1 MPKYNLQTF
10 NMRKHLLYVLAITAL
25 AVAGCK
31 ENIDTSAR
39 YVFNEET
46 ITSYLSKHEQY
57 SEYYRLLEEVTVSKT
72 SETNVKQLLSARGHY
87 TVFAPTNEAIQNYL
101 NKLVEEGLIT
111 EASWDAFPSQHK
123 RDSICELLVY
133 NSIIDSG
140 DDYSYFEINNM
151 PTTTSTSKSV
161 EFSIPNMNDR
171 KLVVQYTDVPGEVSI
186 NDCAIDENNRDIL
199 CINGVIHSMHGVIS
213 PSNDTM
219 DQLLKKYIEDETS
232 GFVVSAK
239 ILLECGLAEKLSAN
253 RDEVYEDLFQ
263 KGDIKKKNEETKGEV
278 ATFHTPEHR
287 YYGFTLFAETDEFW
301 TQAIGKSVMDITI
314 DDVVAYLEA
323 QNIYPEAT
331 RDNNYKSENNL
342 LNLFITY
349 HLLPERL
356 SPDNLVYHYNERG
369 YETTKKTPS
378 VAVMEYYTTM
388 GKRRLL
394 KIFESKESNGV
405 YLNRFP
411 NLDTERRGTYHE
423 ISCDPAKEGIRI
435 GEPNLEGEN
444 NIRNGIIY
452 PIDKLLWYSDE
463 TRNNLQKQ
471 RIRWSV
477 PSMWPE
483 FMNND
488 IRCSKITDEQH
499 KNVYIPNEEEYKYLE
514 DVDISKDTRF
524 NYWTGRGNGWQNM
537 QGDELTIRG
546 LLECTMKLPPVPRR
560 GTYEL
565 RYAIQCGGV
574 MRGMVQFYWGNN
586 KDKLAAMGLPL
597 DLRQA
602 GDNTLHTPSGN
613 VVSDIGGAY
622 PDTDDDDY
630 NAEVDKRMRNF
641 GFMKGCNQYC
651 AGAPGASTMMRGSN
665 ICVRRILFRQTMDP
679 DETYY
684 IRFKTVLDDDTRFFY
699 MDYMEYCA
707 KEVYDNPETP
717 EDIW

>member
-1 MPKYNLQTF
+1 
-10 NMRKHLLYVLAITAL
+10 MRKHLLYVLAITGL
-25 AVAGCK
+25 AIAGCT
-31 ENIDTSAR
+31 ENIDTSSR
-39 YVFNEET
+39 YVFKEET

-57 SEYYRLLEEVTVSKT
+57 SEYYRLLGEVLVNKKVSN
-72 SETNVKQLLSARGHY
+72 TNVLQLLSARGHF
-87 TVFAPTNEAIQNYL
+87 TVFAPTNEAIVKYL
-101 NKLVEEGLIT
+101 GTLVEEGLIT
-111 EASWDAFPSQHK
+111 EASWDAFPNQAK
-123 RDSICELLVY
+123 RDSISELIVF

-151 PTTTSTSKSV
+151 PSTTSSSKSV

-171 KLVVQYTDVPGEVSI
+171 KLVVQYSDVPGEVSI

-199 CINGVIHSMHGVIS
+199 CINGVIHAMHGVIS

-219 DQLLKKYIEDETS
+219 DLLLKKYAEDES
-232 GFVVSAK
+232 LGYVVSAK
-239 ILLECGLAEKLSAN
+239 LLLECGLAEKLSVF
-253 RDEVYEDLFQ
+253 RDEKYEELFQ
-263 KGDIKKKNEETKGEV
+263 NGDIKKKNEETKGET

-287 YYGFTLFAETDEFW
+287 YIGFTLFAETDEFW
-301 TQAIGKSVMDITI
+301 SQAIGKNAMDITI
-314 DDVVAYLEA
+314 DDVVAYLDA

-331 RDNNYKSENNL
+331 RDNNYKSEDNL
-342 LNLFITY
+342 LNQFVTY

-356 SPDNLVYHYNERG
+356 SPDKLVYHYNERG
-369 YETTKKTPS
+369 YDINRKTPT

-394 KIFESKESNGV
+394 KIFESKESDGV

-411 NLDTERRGTYHE
+411 NLDSERRGTYHE
-423 ISCDPAKEGIRI
+423 LSCDPDKEGIRI
-435 GEPNLEGEN
+435 GEPNLEGDN

-488 IRCSKITDEQH
+488 IRCSTVTDEKH

-537 QGDELTIRG
+537 QGDELSIRG
-546 LLECTMKLPPVPRR
+546 LTDCTMRLPPVPQR

-574 MRGMVQFYWGNN
+574 MRGMVQFYWGKD
-586 KDKLAAMGLPL
+586 KDKLAAMGIPL

-613 VVSDIGGAY
+613 VISDIGGGDTAY

-651 AGAPGASTMMRGSN
+651 AGAPGNATMMRGSN